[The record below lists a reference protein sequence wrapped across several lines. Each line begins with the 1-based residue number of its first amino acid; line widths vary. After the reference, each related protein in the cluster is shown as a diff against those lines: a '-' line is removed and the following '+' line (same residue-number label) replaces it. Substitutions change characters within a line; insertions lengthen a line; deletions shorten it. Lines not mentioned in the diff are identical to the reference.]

1 MIDSLSQRAAI
12 DAVDWSLMQG
22 LAFKRPDHTAVH
34 VPFSLTAAPIAVDRF
49 HEIKTVAELFSR
61 LTFAISEDHDFVS
74 DAIEPVA
81 QSSSFFKRLLELHH
95 KTRHTPREPLLIM
108 RSDFMG
114 DGELGPRLVEMN
126 GVAAG
131 MGPFGQ
137 RTQELHTYLKHN
149 WMTAY
154 NQWSP
159 IPHAPI
165 IENPAI
171 NGLADAIANAAFR
184 IATHH
189 QSPNAPLFVMVI
201 QPEEDNVFDQHLLE
215 HALQVRG
222 VRTARRTLAELSA
235 SSYTGE
241 NSRLLL
247 RDLGPVDS
255 IYFRTG
261 YAFSDYLD
269 GTEVDFTKESCC
281 RTLMETRVFIEQ
293 HHVSINA
300 TVSQQL
306 STSKRM
312 QLVLSS
318 MNEEAFARFGLSET
332 EAQQVKR
339 ALTRMLPVT
348 SENIAKIRNEDP
360 SNWVLKNQGEGGGH
374 CFSGDSLLD
383 QLSVIPAEEY
393 SAWLLMQRLYPR
405 AHGPAL
411 VVVEG
416 KPQVIDQMVSEVG
429 VFTVQARH
437 DSPSYG
443 GYLVRSKPADVLEGG
458 VHAGK
463 GVLSSLAASSVG
475 WKVGNSLIQ

>member
-1 MIDSLSQRAAI
+1 MIDSLTRRAVV

-34 VPFSLTAAPIAVDRF
+34 VPFSLTAAPIALDRF
-49 HEIKTVAELFSR
+49 QEIKTVAELLSR

-95 KTRHTPREPLLIM
+95 ATRHAPREPLLIM

-114 DGELGPRLVEMN
+114 DAERGPRLVEMN

-137 RTQELHTYLKHN
+137 RTQEMHAYLKNN

-159 IPHAPI
+159 LPHAPI

-171 NGLADAIANAAFR
+171 SGLADAIASAAFR
-184 IATHH
+184 IASHH

-201 QPEEDNVFDQHLLE
+201 QSEEDNVFDQHLLE

-241 NSRLLL
+241 NNRLLL

-269 GTEVDFTKESCC
+269 ASEADFSEESCC
-281 RTLMETRVFIEQ
+281 RKLMDTRVFIEQ
-293 HHVSINA
+293 HHVSVNA

-306 STSKRM
+306 ATSKRM

-318 MNEEAFARFGLSET
+318 MSEEELARFGLSDI

-339 ALTRMLPVT
+339 ALTRVLPVT
-348 SENIAKIRNEDP
+348 SENISKVQNEDP
-360 SNWVLKNQGEGGGH
+360 EKWVLKNQGEGGGH
-374 CFSGDSLLD
+374 CFTGEALLD
-383 QLSVIPAEEY
+383 QLSVIPEEEY
-393 SAWLLMQRLYPR
+393 SAWLLMPRLYPR
-405 AHGPAL
+405 AYGPAL
-411 VVVEG
+411 VVVDG
-416 KPQVIDQMVSEVG
+416 KPQVIDQLVSEVG
-429 VFTVQARH
+429 VFTVQALH
-437 DSPSYG
+437 DSPNYG

-463 GVLSSLAASSVG
+463 GVLSSLAG
-475 WKVGNSLIQ
+475 I